1 MNWVLGF
8 GRTGF
13 LICFC
18 NKSIFVCGWE
28 LVEPDCLEKKLGRW
42 EGAESPVSESER
54 LIWSSR
60 KRWRRNKRMK
70 TRMRRRRRC
79 IKR

>member
-1 MNWVLGF
+1 M
-8 GRTGF
+8 
-13 LICFC
+13 
-18 NKSIFVCGWE
+18 
-28 LVEPDCLEKKLGRW
+28 EKKLGRW

-70 TRMRRRRRC
+70 TRMRRRRRKRRKS

>member
-1 MNWVLGF
+1 MLGL

-13 LICFC
+13 LISFC
-18 NKSIFVCGWE
+18 NKNIFVCCWR

-54 LIWSSR
+54 LIWSLGR
-60 KRWRRNKRMK
+60 GGGGIRG
-70 TRMRRRRRC
+70 
-79 IKR
+79 